1 MLQSDS
7 MALCPNCSNQ
17 LPDGN
22 AICLSCGA
30 VIDISPKFNAKIL
43 KSERVVRSCLGS
55 TLREDESEA
64 ESETDYK
71 KRDQQ

>member
-1 MLQSDS
+1 

-43 KSERVVRSCLGS
+43 KSERVVRSGLGS
-55 TLREDESEA
+55 HLREDESEA
-64 ESETDYK
+64 EIKTSYT
-71 KRDQQ
+71 KREDQQ